1 MTTVCEVFEAG
12 YLKSGRPEEVIA
24 SGRLWK
30 DNMTSNLKCPLM
42 KTPTAEAVGWLGL
55 DAHAHSCVLAWMD
68 EQGKRRKYWSFP
80 TSEPQIIKHL
90 HAIPVT
96 VKHLAL
102 EEGGVAR
109 WIAQVAKP
117 HVTEVV
123 VCDPGENFRISRH
136 HHKCDYE
143 DAYSL
148 AHLHR
153 LGALKEVWQPQSE
166 ERAIFKCAAQAY
178 LDAVDRQT
186 AIKLQV
192 KAHFRQWGV
201 IPTGREVYN
210 PVGRCRWLAQ
220 LKQPEIRNQMLVFFE
235 VLDNALAV
243 ERKTRRQMTQLGRK
257 FPEVAL
263 LRTLPG
269 VGPIGAHMFVA
280 FVQEP
285 KRFEMPQQLFRYC
298 RLGIRDRSS
307 DGKPLG
313 YQKLDRAGHGVL
325 KALSYRAWLAAAK
338 RRQGAVYQFYR
349 QSLERTGNEV
359 HARLNTQRKI
369 LHTMLVMWEKGQ
381 AFDPKQFLGSATQL
395 TAKAQCG

>member
-1 MTTVCEVFEAG
+1 MKIDTT
-12 YLKSGRPEEVIA
+12 
-24 SGRLWK
+24 
-30 DNMTSNLKCPLM
+30 
-42 KTPTAEAVGWLGL
+42 EAVAWLGL
-55 DAHAHSCVLAWMD
+55 DSHAHSCLLAWMD
-68 EQGKRRKYWSFP
+68 EQGRRQKHWRFP

-90 HAIPVT
+90 QAIPVRN
-96 VKHLAL
+96 KRLAL

-143 DAYSL
+143 DAYTL

-153 LGALKEVWQPQSE
+153 LGALKQVWQPQSE

-186 AIKLQV
+186 AIKLQI

-210 PVGRCRWLAQ
+210 RVGRSRWLAQ
-220 LKQPEIRNQMLVFFE
+220 LKQPEIRQQMLVLYE
-235 VLDNALAV
+235 VLDNALEV
-243 ERKTRRQMTQLGRK
+243 ERKARRHMTQLGK
-257 FPEVAL
+257 EFPEVAL
-263 LRTLPG
+263 LRTMPG

-280 FVQEP
+280 FIQEP
-285 KRFEMPQQLFRYC
+285 KRFARPQQLFRYC

-313 YQKLDRAGHGVL
+313 YRKLDRAGHGVL
-325 KALSYRAWLAAAK
+325 KALSYRAWLVATK
-338 RRQGAVYQFYR
+338 RRQGPVYQFYR
-349 QSLERTGNEV
+349 QSLERTGSEV
-359 HARLNTQRKI
+359 HARLNTQRKT
-369 LHTMLVMWEKGQ
+369 LHTLLVMWKKGQ
-381 AFDPKQFLGSATQL
+381 AFDPKQFLGAIPQP
-395 TAKAQCG
+395 TAKAKCG